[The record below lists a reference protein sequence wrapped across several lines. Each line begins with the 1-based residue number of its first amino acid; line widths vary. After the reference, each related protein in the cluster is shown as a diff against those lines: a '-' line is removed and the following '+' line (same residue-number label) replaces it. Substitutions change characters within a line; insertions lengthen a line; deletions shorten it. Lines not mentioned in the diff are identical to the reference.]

1 MMKPVVAL
9 LVIAAVTSTPTA
21 FAFLPGRRG
30 SPTSTPAPSR
40 SGGSFFGGRRSGGSL
55 FGGTPSGG
63 SLFGGLRDTFRGS
76 AEEEEDFDPV
86 PPPIVETP
94 PEITE
99 PDFDP
104 VPPPIVDTPPE
115 ITEPDFDPV
124 QEGDRKASFAPNPF
138 DPFPTS
144 GTPPIVDTPPEITQ
158 PPETDAPPFG
168 EANLPPALPTQTQK
182 LFLGTGVTVDS
193 SELEEAFTDSSRP
206 DPVCADDQ
214 ASGVVEALS
223 QAGASVYATAL
234 DESTIASFESGIQTL
249 LAPSD
254 ECARVASLSDCE
266 WITRRMEGVEAA
278 NATEVNGV
286 SEMSRRLDGA
296 ELTFTTRFWCKDQD
310 NHGVVHVPN
319 YA

>member
-104 VPPPIVDTPPE
+104 VPPPIVDTPFPE
-115 ITEPDFDPV
+115 VI
-124 QEGDRKASFAPNPF
+124 APNPF
-138 DPFPTS
+138 DPVPTS
-144 GTPPIVDTPPEITQ
+144 GTQQKIATPPEITQ

-278 NATEVNGV
+278 NSTEVNGV

-296 ELTFTTRFWCKDQD
+296 ELTFTTRFWCKDQN

-319 YA
+319 